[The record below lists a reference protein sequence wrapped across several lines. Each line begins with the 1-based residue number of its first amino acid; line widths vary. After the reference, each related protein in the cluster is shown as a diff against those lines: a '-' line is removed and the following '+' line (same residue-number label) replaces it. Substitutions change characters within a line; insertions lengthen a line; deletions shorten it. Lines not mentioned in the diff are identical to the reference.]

1 MPQRT
6 VACRR
11 WVNNL
16 ARGWVNYLAQIP
28 LAWVNNLAQGWVN
41 YLAQTAFSW
50 LVCLAHDNRN
60 SFAWTDVELAVN
72 AGLLTRGYFY
82 RASRVEAGKTY
93 RIGAAQ
99 FAKSDGTRFNPLAV
113 KPQSLTITC
122 DQGFWTG
129 DWE

>member
-41 YLAQTAFSW
+41 YLAQSAFSW
-50 LVCLAHDNRN
+50 LVCLAHDKRLKQRP
-60 SFAWTDVELAVN
+60 DVI
-72 AGLLTRGYFY
+72 RGCIKEPGCYTF
-82 RASRVEAGKTY
+82 
-93 RIGAAQ
+93 
-99 FAKSDGTRFNPLAV
+99 
-113 KPQSLTITC
+113 
-122 DQGFWTG
+122 
-129 DWE
+129 